1 MLDEYKGEITM
12 KKIIKYNLEIMSVIL
27 IAVALFGI
35 AKWEESNILRQ
46 MTSIFMIL
54 YTLHEWEEAR
64 FPGGFYKIFFSKC
77 TIDTSVSEETM
88 HFPVAIFLLT
98 ILLIPFIFDEVIAFA
113 LVPLIL
119 ALFEGFVHTAGII
132 LHQLKRPYSP
142 GMITAWIMFAY
153 SIIMINKL
161 NVETAIGTT
170 DWIIGI
176 VLTIIS
182 FYLMETQFVKTVG
195 ITIRDFQKSMQ
206 RHVLSRIKKHKS

>member
-1 MLDEYKGEITM
+1 M

-54 YTLHEWEEAR
+54 YTLHEWEESR

-161 NVETAIGTT
+161 NVETTIGTT